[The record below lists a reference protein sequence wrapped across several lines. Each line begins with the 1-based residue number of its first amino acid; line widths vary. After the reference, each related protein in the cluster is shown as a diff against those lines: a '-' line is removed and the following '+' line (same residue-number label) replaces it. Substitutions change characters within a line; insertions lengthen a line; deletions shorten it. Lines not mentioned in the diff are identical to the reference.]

1 MNYWKQFAEILSL
14 ELNQEFVLT
23 DVDGNRK
30 DQFTY
35 KITEDGFLSK
45 PLASV
50 NWSVMPICT
59 FTIVN
64 LLSGNIKAVTKPW
77 KPKKGDNYFYYIN
90 STYFEGINSCMWTD
104 ECLDLLH
111 WKVGNCFK
119 TEEEAK
125 TKGKEIMEQI
135 QKEYEEA

>member
-1 MNYWKQFAEILSL
+1 MNYYKQFAEMLGL
-14 ELNQEFVLT
+14 ELEQEFVLT
-23 DVDGNRK
+23 DGDGNRK
-30 DQFTY
+30 DKYTY
-35 KITEDGFLSK
+35 KITEDGLLYKSPTF
-45 PLASV
+45 
-50 NWSVMPICT
+50 NWAISSLG
-59 FTIVN
+59 TIGK
-64 LLSGNIKAVTKPW
+64 LLDGDVKAVPKQW
-77 KPKKGDNYFYYIN
+77 KPKKGDNYSYYIN

-135 QKEYEEA
+135 QKEYEEN